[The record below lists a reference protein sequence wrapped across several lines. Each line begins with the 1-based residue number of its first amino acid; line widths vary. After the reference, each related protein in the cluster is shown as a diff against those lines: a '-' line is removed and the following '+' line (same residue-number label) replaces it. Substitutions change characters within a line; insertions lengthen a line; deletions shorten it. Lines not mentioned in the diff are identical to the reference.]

1 MAGRIQLEDYEE
13 ELEGAVLEGGG
24 DKFSIMTVIYP
35 RRMVSVLS
43 LLSFLSVGYSSKA
56 YHYSLPLSL
65 L

>member
-1 MAGRIQLEDYEE
+1 M
-13 ELEGAVLEGGG
+13 LEGGG